1 MELITD
7 TYFKKHLY
15 FESHPNSREYKLD
28 RCMKVLGMIAQLRD
42 RNRRIEL
49 FNEQIYGR
57 TDNGHLLASES
68 DCNEY
73 ILNTKK
79 IQRLKGYYNYCLS
92 KLESYPFQ
100 NVK

>member
-15 FESHPNSREYKLD
+15 FESRPNSLEYKLD

-42 RNRRIEL
+42 RNSHIESHS
-49 FNEQIYGR
+49 IKMYGR
-57 TDNGHLLASES
+57 TDTGKIQVSES
-68 DCNEY
+68 DYNNY
-73 ILNTKK
+73 IRNTKT
-79 IQRLKGYYNYCLS
+79 IIRLKGYYNYCLS